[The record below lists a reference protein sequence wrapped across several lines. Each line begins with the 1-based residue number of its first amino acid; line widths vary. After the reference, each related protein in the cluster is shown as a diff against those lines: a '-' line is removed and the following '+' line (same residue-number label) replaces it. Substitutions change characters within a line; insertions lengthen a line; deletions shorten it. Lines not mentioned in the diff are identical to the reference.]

1 MSRKSCSDGERA
13 GSVLRSE
20 PGSTVL
26 FGRDFFTRT
35 ATRFARKRVQGF
47 TLIEALVA
55 LAIIAAV
62 LSSIGA
68 VIGTTVKG
76 TKSID
81 QRLALTGAAETV
93 FAALPARNA
102 LKPGRQSGELAG
114 HRWRV
119 DVAPLIAAA
128 TEGSQPR
135 FVPLVVNMRV
145 QAPGGPAI
153 QVTTV
158 RLVPKVAE

>member
-1 MSRKSCSDGERA
+1 
-13 GSVLRSE
+13 
-20 PGSTVL
+20 L
-26 FGRDFFTRT
+26 FGRDFFPRP

-93 FAALPARNA
+93 FAALPPRNA

-119 DVAPLIAAA
+119 DVAPLNAAA
-128 TEGSQPR
+128 MEGPQAR
-135 FVPLVVNMRV
+135 FVPLAVNMRV

-158 RLVPKVAE
+158 RLVPKAAE

>member
-1 MSRKSCSDGERA
+1 LSSKSYSDGEN
-13 GSVLRSE
+13 
-20 PGSTVL
+20 
-26 FGRDFFTRT
+26 
-35 ATRFARKRVQGF
+35 GF

-68 VIGTTVKG
+68 VIGTTVQG
-76 TKSID
+76 TRTID
-81 QRLALTGAAETV
+81 QRLALIGAAETLL
-93 FAALPARNA
+93 AALPARNL

-114 HRWRV
+114 HRWRI
-119 DVAPLIAAA
+119 DVAPLNVAVQEDAP
-128 TEGSQPR
+128 TSR
-135 FVPLVVNMRV
+135 FVPLAVTMRM

-158 RLVPKVAE
+158 RLVPKGTE

>member
-1 MSRKSCSDGERA
+1 M
-13 GSVLRSE
+13 
-20 PGSTVL
+20 
-26 FGRDFFTRT
+26 RT
-35 ATRFARKRVQGF
+35 GTAFARKRSRGF

-76 TKSID
+76 TQMID

-93 FAALPARNA
+93 FAALPARQA
-102 LKPGRQSGELAG
+102 LKPGRQSGETAG
-114 HRWRV
+114 HRWRL
-119 DVAPLIAAA
+119 DVTPLNVTAEVSPERFAPYA
-128 TEGSQPR
+128 
-135 FVPLVVNMRV
+135 VNLQM

-153 QVTTV
+153 QITTV
-158 RLVPKVAE
+158 RLVPNATPKSTPKSTRKSAE

>member
-1 MSRKSCSDGERA
+1 MSRKNCSDG
-13 GSVLRSE
+13 
-20 PGSTVL
+20 
-26 FGRDFFTRT
+26 TR
-35 ATRFARKRVQGF
+35 GF

-76 TKSID
+76 TRMID
-81 QRLALTGAAETV
+81 QRLALTGAAETLL
-93 FAALPARNA
+93 AALPARNL
-102 LKPGRQSGELAG
+102 LKPGSQSGELAG
-114 HRWRV
+114 HRWRI
-119 DVAPLIAAA
+119 DVAPLNVAARGDPQ
-128 TEGSQPR
+128 TSR
-135 FVPLVVNMRV
+135 FVPLAVNMRL

-158 RLVPKVAE
+158 RIVPKLAE

>member
-1 MSRKSCSDGERA
+1 VSTLSRKSCSRA
-13 GSVLRSE
+13 SAPFRFDRSGNGSGGV
-20 PGSTVL
+20 
-26 FGRDFFTRT
+26 
-35 ATRFARKRVQGF
+35 AGF

-68 VIGTTVKG
+68 VIATTVKG
-76 TKSID
+76 TRAID
-81 QRLALTGAAETV
+81 QRLALAGAAETLL
-93 FAALPARNA
+93 ATLPARSL

-114 HRWRV
+114 HRWRI
-119 DVAPLIAAA
+119 DVAPMNVAAVSPA
-128 TEGSQPR
+128 SP
-135 FVPLVVNMRV
+135 FVPLAINMRM

-158 RLVPKVAE
+158 RLVPRASE

>member
-1 MSRKSCSDGERA
+1 MRTG
-13 GSVLRSE
+13 LQ
-20 PGSTVL
+20 
-26 FGRDFFTRT
+26 FGR
-35 ATRFARKRVQGF
+35 KRSRGF

-76 TKSID
+76 TKSIG

-114 HRWRV
+114 HRWRI
-119 DVAPLIAAA
+119 DVAPLNAAA
-128 TEGSQPR
+128 VEGSQGR
-135 FVPLVVNMRV
+135 FVPLAVNMRV

-153 QVTTV
+153 QITTV

>member
-1 MSRKSCSDGERA
+1 LSRKSCSDG
-13 GSVLRSE
+13 
-20 PGSTVL
+20 
-26 FGRDFFTRT
+26 T
-35 ATRFARKRVQGF
+35 AGF

-68 VIGTTVKG
+68 VIATTVKG
-76 TKSID
+76 TRSID
-81 QRLALTGAAETV
+81 QRLALTGAAETLL
-93 FAALPARNA
+93 AALPARNL

-114 HRWRV
+114 HRWRI
-119 DVAPLIAAA
+119 DIAPMNVAVQ
-128 TEGSQPR
+128 EGAQGAR
-135 FVPLVVNMRV
+135 FVPLAVNMRM

-153 QVTTV
+153 QLTTV